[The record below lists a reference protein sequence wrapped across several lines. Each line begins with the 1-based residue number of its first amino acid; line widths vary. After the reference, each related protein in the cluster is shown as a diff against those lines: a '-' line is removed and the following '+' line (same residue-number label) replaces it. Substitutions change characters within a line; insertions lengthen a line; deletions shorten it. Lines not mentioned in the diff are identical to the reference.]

1 MYLAIRSPSETIHHL
16 RLGSAML
23 TMCLP
28 ETRSAVQ
35 LLAHQR
41 PRFARHSE
49 IIKLESSKR

>member
-1 MYLAIRSPSETIHHL
+1 MYLPIRSPSETIHHL